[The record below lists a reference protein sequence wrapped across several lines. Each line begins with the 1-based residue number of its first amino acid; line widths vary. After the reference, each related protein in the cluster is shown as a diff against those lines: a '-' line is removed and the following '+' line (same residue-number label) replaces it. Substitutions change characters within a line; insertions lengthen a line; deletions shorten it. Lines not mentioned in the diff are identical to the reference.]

1 MRKNWDGKRPC
12 GIIAIAV
19 LLVLM
24 AGRAWALEKKGYTL
38 QETGGYLYFGDF
50 VSNPSFAAR
59 PDNSGLVLLKYGLH
73 LDLQPITWLT
83 FSYDSNFFSDKQASN
98 EVRPSEWDNHV
109 ALAAQWKA
117 VEVSVHY
124 ERDAPADRDG
134 LVQAYGE
141 LQTRLL
147 WDLKSLAPG
156 LAGRFPQQGLSGFFS
171 LGKFFAPENY
181 FARPDNTGSAF
192 LRYVGHTDLTLYK
205 RGDWILSAGLDA
217 NFFTDGG
224 ATSQL
229 RPSELD
235 LTEILGVQW
244 RKWELS
250 LTHES
255 DIPMDRSGLVQSYYA
270 VMLRWHFDLKKLL

>member
-83 FSYDSNFFSDKQASN
+83 FSYDSNFFSDKRASN
-98 EVRPSEWDNHV
+98 EVRPSEWDNHI

-117 VEVSVHY
+117 VEVSIHY
-124 ERDAPADRDG
+124 ERD
-134 LVQAYGE
+134 
-141 LQTRLL
+141 
-147 WDLKSLAPG
+147 
-156 LAGRFPQQGLSGFFS
+156 
-171 LGKFFAPENY
+171 
-181 FARPDNTGSAF
+181 
-192 LRYVGHTDLTLYK
+192 
-205 RGDWILSAGLDA
+205 
-217 NFFTDGG
+217 
-224 ATSQL
+224 
-229 RPSELD
+229 
-235 LTEILGVQW
+235 
-244 RKWELS
+244 
-250 LTHES
+250 
-255 DIPMDRSGLVQSYYA
+255 
-270 VMLRWHFDLKKLL
+270 